1 MTNQMFDSEN
11 VTAFAIR
18 CIKNEV
24 LEAAA
29 RTVLAGQVTLDADP
43 DPTDMSY
50 NIALNHAAE
59 AVLRMRT

>member
-43 DPTDMSY
+43 DSPCFIPFSRR
-50 NIALNHAAE
+50 I
-59 AVLRMRT
+59 